1 MCGVMLFDRDALN
14 RLFRYAYTL
23 SGDESSA
30 ADLLQDT
37 VERCLQHPPGPLAS
51 PEAYAHRVM
60 RNRYIDLARRKKI
73 CPERDALDGD
83 AELLAIDTHC
93 LEQLIISRDE
103 LQKVWSRLDAFEREI
118 LYYWVVEEMSAKQIA
133 STLGSRRGTV
143 LSRIHRLRAR
153 LRIEFS
159 RASTLGEAVP

>member
-1 MCGVMLFDRDALN
+1 MLFDRDALN
-14 RLFRYAYTL
+14 RLFRYAYAL
-23 SGDESSA
+23 SGNEAAA

-37 VERCLQHPPGPLAS
+37 VERCLQRPPRPLAC

-60 RNRYIDLARRKKI
+60 RNRYIDLRRRREAS
-73 CPERDALDGD
+73 PEHDAGDAD

-93 LEQLIISRDE
+93 LEELIVSRDE
-103 LQKVWSRLDAFEREI
+103 LQQVWSRLDAFEREI
-118 LYYWVVEEMSAKQIA
+118 LYYWAVEDMTAAQIA

-153 LRIEFS
+153 LRAEF
-159 RASTLGEAVP
+159 GDPGAVEGATP

>member
-1 MCGVMLFDRDALN
+1 MLFDRDALN

-23 SGDESSA
+23 SGNEAAA

-37 VERCLQHPPGPLAS
+37 VERCLQRPPRPLAC

-60 RNRYIDLARRKKI
+60 RNRYIDLVRRREAS
-73 CPERDALDGD
+73 PERDDVSAE

-93 LEQLIISRDE
+93 LEELIISRDE
-103 LQKVWSRLDAFEREI
+103 LEQVWARLDAFEREI
-118 LYYWVVEEMSAKQIA
+118 LYYWAVEDMTAAQIA

-153 LRIEFS
+153 LRAEF
-159 RASTLGEAVP
+159 GELAVVEGAMP

>member
-1 MCGVMLFDRDALN
+1 MLFDRDALN

-23 SGDESSA
+23 SGNEAAA

-37 VERCLQHPPGPLAS
+37 VERCLQRPPRPLAC

-60 RNRYIDLARRKKI
+60 RNRYIDLVRRREAS
-73 CPERDALDGD
+73 PERDDVSAE

-93 LEQLIISRDE
+93 LEELIISRDE
-103 LQKVWSRLDAFEREI
+103 LEQVWARLDAFEREI
-118 LYYWVVEEMSAKQIA
+118 LYYWAVEDMTAAQIA

-153 LRIEFS
+153 LRAEF
-159 RASTLGEAVP
+159 GEPAVVEGAMP